1 MAQQKAVREQS
12 HLGFFA
18 AILGVAVLAWA
29 GWWFVGNNYFT
40 TQQQMDTAASN
51 PGMPK
56 RARDKD
62 HKAEAP
68 PAERPQATADNR

>member
-1 MAQQKAVREQS
+1 MAQQKTEREQS

-29 GWWFVGNNYFT
+29 GWWFIGNNYFT

-51 PGMPK
+51 PGMPM
-56 RARDKD
+56 RAREKD
-62 HKAEAP
+62 AKAVAP
-68 PAERPQATADNR
+68 AAERPQATADSR